1 MTRFVLTKD
10 YNQSFATSYGEIQFL
25 LKFVSFRG
33 MWYCSVFRTDGDED
47 KVLSANVRCCDGE
60 WLMPWRRSSRL
71 GNFRMEGGDGDY
83 PHPSLEKNVEL
94 VYYTPDEISET
105 V

>member
-10 YNQSFATSYGEIQFL
+10 YNQSFTTTYGEIQFR
-25 LKFVSFRG
+25 LKFMSFRG
-33 MWYCSVFRTDGDED
+33 MWYCSILRTDGDDEE
-47 KVLSANVRCCDGE
+47 VVSANVRCCDGE
-60 WLMPWRRSSRL
+60 WLIPWKKAAKL
-71 GNFRMEGGDGDY
+71 GNFRIEGDGYNY

-94 VYYTPDEISET
+94 IYYTPDEISEI